1 MIFHGFYNYNYVGDI
16 VLARCGEGKTF
27 DYDKYDDLVV
37 LKDKKDSII
46 GFNLLN
52 ASKYLGKINDGLINF
67 SDSQIEIFMNY

>member
-52 ASKYLGKINDGLINF
+52 ASKN
-67 SDSQIEIFMNY
+67 